1 MTGSANAKWASLR
14 LRALSRAL
22 DCHVKLDLPVARTYS
37 VLALE
42 YLKVYAECV
51 DIPSFQPAPHNS
63 DAQKDTVKKI
73 VLSWNETPQ
82 DDNVTGE
89 SYLGSVSQNQ

>member
-51 DIPSFQPAPHNS
+51 DNSSFQPPPHIS
-63 DAQKDTVKKI
+63 DAQKETVAKI
-73 VLSWNETPQ
+73 VLSWTETPQ
-82 DDNVTGE
+82 GDNVTGE
-89 SYLGSVSQNQ
+89 SYLGSVSQDR